1 MDMRQVVYERRW
13 LKLAQLGASRPDRLL
28 PTPHNDDHR
37 SSPTNKAGEL
47 ILVVNLGR
55 VQRSR
60 EIVWVLDASTFGW
73 R

>member
-1 MDMRQVVYERRW
+1 MDVRQVLCERRW
-13 LKLAQLGASRPDRLL
+13 LKLAKLGASRPDRLL

-37 SSPTNKAGEL
+37 IPPTNKASEL

-55 VQRSR
+55 AQRSR
-60 EIVWVLDASTFGW
+60 EIIWVLDASTFGW